1 MPAPVASPSGLPP
14 SDVMDSQSILGSD
27 QDQDQNDAASSHSSG
42 PESERDTIS
51 AYACLDLVDGRY
63 YMTSPCA
70 EFGRKSEETTNVT
83 RGPDTIQEMSERIRD
98 GTFDPEETD
107 DPQFIPI
114 YCRAPGH
121 HKSISRRHLRI
132 QYNQYTYRFEV
143 LFMGRNGGWLDSLF
157 CSPGDYH
164 ALRSGSALQMGE
176 AMMQFWLPNGDS
188 PSASVSGEE
197 DLESSE
203 TSRSESELRDASE
216 EMEDAGD
223 DSDAVSED
231 APRTKSR
238 KNQLSPTAGVKKIVR
253 KGPGRPPKNGVMS
266 KKEAAQRAKEAKSDA
281 QKQIRKAKQ
290 VNGRGRGKTEKAVEL
305 EQSSTRPSGKR
316 KYTKRKKTGDV
327 KVEDGKAESSD
338 QTDSVA
344 PDRQRPKPQ
353 KIKRPPRSPRSP
365 SPVFNID
372 EMTPEQLARPTQSY
386 VVLIHEILTNSA
398 SGQMSL
404 PQIYRAIERKYPF
417 FKLKVTSV
425 GWQSSV
431 RHNLGQHPAFKKIE
445 REGKG
450 WKWGINP
457 EVSIEK
463 ERKRKMSPPAP
474 NSQPP
479 RTYAGPS
486 PAQHRPGIPTY
497 PVPYPSAALPHTN
510 GMPSTPYHHP
520 NGYHGPT
527 PSAQGNPPVL
537 RPPYGPPAFPL
548 ILQPREGSYQS
559 PYQRDSNATASTAS
573 APPGAPQNNSMPPPP
588 PPPVQA
594 PAQSMQDKSVAS
606 PHQPVLNNMHHS
618 NTSAPDRD
626 RPSGITGPPGYFSE
640 VPPNLQVAFNVFK
653 REWLKESPDPVHTG
667 ELIDS
672 AQDLVYKRSSK
683 SRWTNERDINEEKTL
698 HAGLEMIFNALR
710 KAETDRN
717 NTPHIPTLA
726 TPEKVVEDVVKQL
739 PRPRAYKV
747 PNGNASGNASGS
759 TATNGPGSPN
769 GLKHKRTDTA
779 EQADQP
785 EGKKR

>member
-1 MPAPVASPSGLPP
+1 MPAPMSSPSAAPV
-14 SDVMDSQSILGSD
+14 SDLMDSESIEASD
-27 QDQDQNDAASSHSSG
+27 HELEHIDSSQSSG

-51 AYACLDLVDGRY
+51 AYACLDLMDGRY

-70 EFGRKSEETTNVT
+70 EFGRTSGDATNIT
-83 RGPDTIQEMSERIRD
+83 RAPDNIYDMAERIKD
-98 GTFDPEETD
+98 GTFDSDETD

-143 LFMGRNGGWLDSLF
+143 LFMGRNGGWLDSMF

-164 ALRSGSALQMGE
+164 SLKNGSALQMGE

-188 PSASVSGEE
+188 SGTSVSEE
-197 DLESSE
+197 DFSS
-203 TSRSESELRDASE
+203 SDDNSSNESEILEASE
-216 EMEDAGD
+216 EIEDAGD
-223 DSDAVSED
+223 DSDVQSD
-231 APRTKSR
+231 IAPRMKTR
-238 KNQLSPTAGVKKIVR
+238 KTEPLQLSEPKKIMR

-266 KKEAAQRAKEAKSDA
+266 KREAAQRAKEAKSETS
-281 QKQIRKAKQ
+281 KKSRKSKH

-316 KYTKRKKTGDV
+316 KYTKRKKHGEV
-327 KVEDGKAESSD
+327 KVEDNKADSSD
-338 QTDSVA
+338 QTDSAA
-344 PDRQRPKPQ
+344 PERQRPKPQ

-404 PQIYRAIERKYPF
+404 PQIYRAIERRYPF

-450 WKWGINP
+450 WKWGINT

-474 NSQPP
+474 NSHQPRP
-479 RTYAGPS
+479 YAGPPQAQPRLGANGYPMPYAAAPMPHNNGA
-486 PAQHRPGIPTY
+486 PAG
-497 PVPYPSAALPHTN
+497 PYP
-510 GMPSTPYHHP
+510 HP

-527 PSAQGNPPVL
+527 PNLNHQHPPIL
-537 RPPYGPPAFPL
+537 RPPFNAPAFPL
-548 ILQPREGSYQS
+548 ILQPRESSYQS
-559 PYQRDSNATASTAS
+559 PYQKDNDNSTPAPSAS
-573 APPGAPQNNSMPPPP
+573 APGTQTNGIPAQAIQAPVSSSQAGAPSAPHSIPNVQNHNNAINGSDR
-588 PPPVQA
+588 
-594 PAQSMQDKSVAS
+594 DKSSV
-606 PHQPVLNNMHHS
+606 
-618 NTSAPDRD
+618 
-626 RPSGITGPPGYFSE
+626 ITGPPGYFSDI
-640 VPPNLQVAFNVFK
+640 PPQLQTAFDMFK
-653 REWLKESPDPVHTG
+653 REWLKESPDPAHTS
-667 ELIDS
+667 EIIDS
-672 AQDLVYKRSSK
+672 AQDTVYKRSSK

-717 NTPHIPTLA
+717 NTPHISTLA
-726 TPEKVVEDVVKQL
+726 TPAKIVEDVIKQL
-739 PRPRAYKV
+739 PRPRAYKSSNTATG
-747 PNGNASGNASGS
+747 PN
-759 TATNGPGSPN
+759 ATNGLGSPN

-785 EGKKR
+785 DGKKR

>member
-1 MPAPVASPSGLPP
+1 MPAPMLSSSAAPASDMIDSESIEA
-14 SDVMDSQSILGSD
+14 SDHD
-27 QDQDQNDAASSHSSG
+27 QHDIASSQSSG

-51 AYACLDLVDGRY
+51 AYACLDLSDGRY

-70 EFGRKSEETTNVT
+70 EFGRTSEDAKNIIREADN
-83 RGPDTIQEMSERIRD
+83 IQEMAERIRE
-98 GTFDPEETD
+98 GMFDPDETD

-143 LFMGRNGGWLDSLF
+143 LFIGRNGGWLDSMF

-164 ALRSGSALQMGE
+164 SLKNGSALQMGE

-188 PSASVSGEE
+188 PDTSGSEE
-197 DLESSE
+197 DSLSSDG
-203 TSRSESELRDASE
+203 SSGSDSELLDASE
-216 EMEDAGD
+216 EIDDAGD
-223 DSDAVSED
+223 DSEAPSED
-231 APRTKSR
+231 APRMKTR
-238 KNQLSPTAGVKKIVR
+238 KKAPLDIAEPKKIMR

-266 KKEAAQRAKEAKSDA
+266 KREAAQRAKEAKSDA
-281 QKQIRKAKQ
+281 TKRSRKAKL
-290 VNGRGRGKTEKAVEL
+290 VNDRGRGKTEKAMEL
-305 EQSSTRPSGKR
+305 ERSSTRPSGKR
-316 KYTKRKKTGDV
+316 KYTKRKKLGEV
-327 KVEDGKAESSD
+327 KVEDNKADSSD

-450 WKWGINP
+450 WKWGINA

-474 NSQPP
+474 NSQQP
-479 RTYAGPS
+479 R
-486 PAQHRPGIPTY
+486 
-497 PVPYPSAALPHTN
+497 VPYPGPPQAQPRPGGTGYPMPYAAPMPHTN
-510 GMPSTPYHHP
+510 GVSAGPYPHP
-520 NGYHGPT
+520 NGYHGPASNT
-527 PSAQGNPPVL
+527 GHAHPHPPIL
-537 RPPYGPPAFPL
+537 RPPYTAPAFPL
-548 ILQPREGSYQS
+548 ILQPRESSYQS
-559 PYQRDSNATASTAS
+559 PYQRDSNDS
-573 APPGAPQNNSMPPPP
+573 APPPNGPPPGP
-588 PPPVQA
+588 QANGVQGQSTRA
-594 PAQSMQDKSVAS
+594 PATSQSSALSPPQSALSNQNHGNSIKGPERDK
-606 PHQPVLNNMHHS
+606 
-618 NTSAPDRD
+618 
-626 RPSGITGPPGYFSE
+626 PSGITGPPGYFSDI
-640 VPPNLQVAFNVFK
+640 PPQLQTAFDIFK
-653 REWLKESPDPVHTG
+653 REWLKESPDPAHTS
-667 ELIDS
+667 EIIDS
-672 AQDLVYKRSSK
+672 AQDTVYKRSNK

-717 NTPHIPTLA
+717 NTPHIPALA
-726 TPEKVVEDVVKQL
+726 TPERIVEDVIKQL
-739 PRPRAYKV
+739 PRPRAYKSSNNA
-747 PNGNASGNASGS
+747 NGT
-759 TATNGPGSPN
+759 TAANGVGSPN

-785 EGKKR
+785 DGKKR